1 MKRLNTF
8 INESLINEVF
18 FKSADYEKHDFKYP
32 LIIMSKIVNGDSI
45 KLGKDGKDAAWV
57 CKDIEL
63 AKKLFDDPDKID
75 TVQKFNNAMIKLDG
89 PVWTRIFKGQASGYI
104 DGVVKNA
111 GSKFERDYLDYL
123 NNNQEAIEKL
133 NEITGENWVGSEATL
148 VGSDNVKRPL
158 KFDKEVYL
166 STIAGYNTIGD
177 SVADIKLYRGDDVLN
192 LSLKNTKSTTFINTG
207 IKKLFPL
214 SVFKQYKETNEIPLS
229 KEAKM
234 LLDLF
239 GIDNER
245 FLEVFIKYDNHT
257 MSNNVDYIIDDN
269 TTLIKGNKLFKTFMD
284 SVIGYN
290 YILVHKIGKEIHYYD
305 LRKQENTDKF
315 IGKVISS
322 KIYYGGIQGKGKR
335 VDVVIETTMLKL
347 NINFRSKDGT
357 VYPTHMMCNYIIK

>member
-1 MKRLNTF
+1 MKQLNTF

-32 LIIMSKIVNGDSI
+32 LIIMSKIVNGDPI
-45 KLGKDGKDAAWV
+45 KLGKDGKGGEWV

-63 AKKLFDDPDKID
+63 AKKLFEDPVKID
-75 TVQKFNNAMIKLDG
+75 TVEKFNDVMVKLNG
-89 PVWTRIFKGQASGYI
+89 PSWTRIFKGQASGYV
-104 DGVVKNA
+104 DGVIKNA

-123 NNNQEAIEKL
+123 NTNPEAIEKI

-148 VGSDNVKRPL
+148 VASDNVKRPL
-158 KFDKEVYL
+158 RFDKGIYL
-166 STIAGYNTIGD
+166 STISGYNTIGD
-177 SVADIKLYRGDDVLN
+177 AVADIKLHRGDDVLN

-214 SVFKQYKETNEIPLS
+214 SIFKQYKETNEIQIS
-229 KEAKM
+229 KETKL
-234 LLDLF
+234 LLDLV
-239 GIDNER
+239 GIDAKR

-257 MSNNVDYIIDDN
+257 TSDNVDYIIDN

-322 KIYYGGIQGKGKR
+322 KIYYGGRQGKGKR
-335 VDVVIETTMLKL
+335 VDVVIETTWLKL

-357 VYPTHMMCNYIIK
+357 IYPTHIMCNYIIK

>member
-1 MKRLNTF
+1 MKQLNTF

-45 KLGKDGKDAAWV
+45 RLGKDGKGGEWV

-63 AKKLFDDPDKID
+63 AKKIFADSDKID
-75 TVQKFNNAMIKLDG
+75 TVQKFNDAMIKLDG
-89 PVWTRIFKGQASGYI
+89 PVWTKIFKGQASGYI
-104 DGVVKNA
+104 DGVIKNA

-123 NNNQEAIEKL
+123 NNNQDAIEKL
-133 NEITGENWVGSEATL
+133 NEITGENWIGSEAKL
-148 VGSDNVKRPL
+148 VASDNVKRPL
-158 KFDKEVYL
+158 KFDKGIYL
-166 STIAGYNTIGD
+166 STISGYNTIGD
-177 SVADIKLYRGDDVLN
+177 AVADIKLYRGDNALN

-214 SVFKQYKETNEIPLS
+214 SIFKQYKETNEILLS
-229 KEAKM
+229 KESKL

-239 GIDNER
+239 GIDNKR
-245 FLEVFIKYDNHT
+245 FLDVFIKYDNHT
-257 MSNNVDYIIDDN
+257 TTDDKDHIIDN
-269 TTLIKGNKLFKTFMD
+269 TNLIKGNKLFKSFID

-322 KIYYGGIQGKGKR
+322 KIYYGGMQGKGKR
-335 VDVVIETTMLKL
+335 VDVVIETTGLKL

-357 VYPTHMMCNYIIK
+357 VYPTHIMCNYIIK

>member
-18 FKSADYEKHDFKYP
+18 FRPLDYEKHDFKYP
-32 LIIMSKIVNGDSI
+32 LIIMSKIVNGEPI
-45 KLGKDGKDAAWV
+45 KLGKDGKGGEWT

-63 AKKLFDDPDKID
+63 AKKLFEDPDKID
-75 TVQKFNNAMIKLDG
+75 TVQKFNDVMFKLDG
-89 PVWTRIFKGQASGYI
+89 PVWTKIFKGQASGYI
-104 DGVVKNA
+104 DGVIRNA

-123 NNNQEAIEKL
+123 NTNPEALEKL
-133 NEITGENWVGSEATL
+133 NEITGENWVGSEAKL

-158 KFDKEVYL
+158 KFDNCIYL

-177 SVADIKLYRGDDVLN
+177 AVADIKLYRGDDVLN

-214 SVFKQYKETNEIPLS
+214 SVFKQYKETNEILIS
-229 KEAKM
+229 KEAKL

-239 GIDNER
+239 GIDSKR
-245 FLEVFIKYDNHT
+245 FLDVFIKYDNHT
-257 MSNNVDYIIDDN
+257 TTDDKDYIIDN
-269 TTLIKGNKLFKTFMD
+269 TNLIKGNKLFKSFID

-305 LRKQENTDKF
+305 LRKQENTNKF

-322 KIYYGGIQGKGKR
+322 NIYYGGIQGKGKR
-335 VDVVIETTMLKL
+335 VDIVIETTGLKL

-357 VYPTHMMCNYIIK
+357 VYPTHIMCNYIIK

>member
-1 MKRLNTF
+1 MKRLNIF
-8 INESLINEVF
+8 LNESIININEVF
-18 FKSADYEKHDFKYP
+18 FKSSDYEKHDFKYP
-32 LIIMSKIVNGDSI
+32 LIIMSKIVNGDTI
-45 KLGKDGKDAAWV
+45 NLGKDGKGGEWV

-63 AKKLFDDPDKID
+63 AKKLFEDPDKID
-75 TVQKFNNAMIKLDG
+75 TVQKFNDAMIKLNG
-89 PVWTRIFKGQASGYI
+89 PVWTKIFKGQASGYV

-123 NNNQEAIEKL
+123 NTNPEAIGKL
-133 NEITGENWVGSEATL
+133 NEITGENWVGAEAKC

-158 KFDKEVYL
+158 KFDKGIYL
-166 STIAGYNTIGD
+166 STISGYNTIGD

-207 IKKLFPL
+207 IKKLFPS
-214 SVFKQYKETNEIPLS
+214 SVFKHYQETAEIQIS
-229 KEAKM
+229 KEAKLM
-234 LLDLF
+234 LDLF
-239 GIDNER
+239 GIDSKR
-245 FLEVFIKYDNHT
+245 FLDVFIKYDNHIT
-257 MSNNVDYIIDDN
+257 NEDYIADN
-269 TTLIKGNKLFKTFMD
+269 TKLIKGNKLFKTFLD

-335 VDVVIETTMLKL
+335 VDIVIETTTLRL

-357 VYPTHMMCNYIIK
+357 VYPTHIMCNYIIK